1 MNANEREYVE
11 ELAHECIGA
20 AFEVSNELGVGYI
33 EKVYENALA
42 HELRLR
48 GYNSKQQEE
57 LIVRYK
63 DVVVGEYK
71 PDLLVEEKLIV
82 ELKCA
87 SSFAPEHLA
96 QCLNYLKG
104 TGLSLC
110 LLFNFQKPKVEFKRI
125 VLDL

>member
-1 MNANEREYVE
+1 MNANKREYVE
-11 ELAHECIGA
+11 ELARQCIGA
-20 AFEVSNELGVGYI
+20 AFDVSNELGTGFL

-48 GYNSKQQEE
+48 GLQVKQQQA
-57 LIVRYK
+57 LHVRYK
-63 DVVVGEYK
+63 DVVVGDYV
-71 PDLLVEEKLIV
+71 PDLLVEDLLLI
-82 ELKCA
+82 ELKCVEA
-87 SSFAPEHLA
+87 FAKEYLA

-125 VLDL
+125 VLNH